1 MSRPSDM
8 PESVWDAA
16 TDIEIDA
23 DFSWDGQSFNSR
35 QSEMETRIAIAR
47 AIMAERA
54 RTTDLV
60 DCLSDMT
67 EHYVQL
73 VSCGDCGNW
82 DAEEE
87 SEVIAARKMIAA
99 YRGQS

>member
-1 MSRPSDM
+1 MSRPEDI
-8 PESVWDAA
+8 PESVWLEAGMLFDRLYDAEPNLEGGCYQGV
-16 TDIEIDA
+16 TD
-23 DFSWDGQSFNSR
+23 
-35 QSEMETRIAIAR
+35 TIAR